1 MSKARISVMPCLDGV
16 GASMCVTVPGRSFV
30 SSMTVVLEHS
40 DLEAMVYALEMDRRR
55 RRDPNREDPYREYI
69 SVKGALLSV
78 ALAGGRIQIKLSE
91 SEGSDSK
98 AVFSAYVDAAE
109 AEEAADV
116 MKKVLEGLE

>member
-55 RRDPNREDPYREYI
+55 RRDPNREEPNMEYI

-98 AVFSAYVDAAE
+98 AVFSVYVDAAE

>member
-1 MSKARISVMPCLDGV
+1 MSKARISIMPCLDGV

-30 SSMTVVLEHS
+30 SSMTVVLKHS

-55 RRDPNREDPYREYI
+55 RRDPNREEPNMEYI

-78 ALAGGRIQIKLSE
+78 ALVGGRIQIRLSE
-91 SEGSDSK
+91 STGSDSK
-98 AVFSAYVDAAE
+98 AVFSVYVDAAE

-116 MKKVLEGLE
+116 MKKVLERLE